1 VALCWLFLAAA
12 VSLVGGG
19 QGPSSSRRGS
29 SPVRRGLSLRA
40 LQCVVGVAVAAGCLA
55 TFGVGRGV
63 LAAAVGVP
71 VAAVSVA
78 HLHRRPQRV
87 APTASLALT
96 LDLVALGLR
105 AGQPLAGAL
114 LVAAPASDR
123 PCRERLNRVGGLLQL
138 GADAADAWRVV
149 VDDPVLAPVAAAA
162 VRSSASGV
170 RLASAFEQ
178 LSGEIRRQVRAT
190 AEARAHRVGVL
201 VAAPLGLCFL
211 PAFVCL
217 GIVPTVI
224 GIARGV
230 LVP

>member
-1 VALCWLFLAAA
+1 
-12 VSLVGGG
+12 
-19 QGPSSSRRGS
+19 
-29 SPVRRGLSLRA
+29 
-40 LQCVVGVAVAAGCLA
+40 
-55 TFGVGRGV
+55 V